1 MAAVFIVAAIL
12 LFLVQGCAEE
22 AVLRGYLMQ
31 SVAAKW
37 GIPAGLAI
45 QAVVFTALHGANPGT
60 TWVALVNVT
69 GFGLMQGLLVV
80 WRGNQFQTVWK
91 PIAASR
97 LPRHTTSRPCMRP
110 NPVTLTNATHVVP
123 GLAP

>member
-1 MAAVFIVAAIL
+1 SSRP
-12 LFLVQGCAEE
+12 ET
-22 AVLRGYLMQ
+22 
-31 SVAAKW
+31 SNPNT
-37 GIPAGLAI
+37 IPC
-45 QAVVFTALHGANPGT
+45 
-60 TWVALVNVT
+60 
-69 GFGLMQGLLVV
+69 
-80 WRGNQFQTVWK
+80 NQFQTVWK